1 MIWNQRIKELRE
13 KTNLTL
19 LDISKKLGVS
29 EATAQRYESERGIKN
44 IPYEQIIGYS
54 QIFNVAPAYIMG
66 WDEDPA
72 AGSTPKQNDVKLSDR
87 AVQIG
92 MAYDRA
98 DERTKIGVEVA
109 LGIDF
114 EKENVNPA
122 SSSSMLS
129 A

>member
-1 MIWNQRIKELRE
+1 MSQEELA
-13 KTNLTL
+13 
-19 LDISKKLGVS
+19 KKV
-29 EATAQRYESERGIKN
+29 
-44 IPYEQIIGYS
+44 GYGDRSSIAKIENGKVDLPQS
-54 QIFNVAPAYIMG
+54 QIFKIANALGVNPGDLMG
-66 WDEDPA
+66 FDGVST
-72 AGSTPKQNDVKLSDR
+72 AGSTPKQDDVKLSDR

-114 EKENVNPA
+114 EKESVNPT
-122 SSSSMLS
+122 SSSSTLS

>member
-1 MIWNQRIKELRE
+1 MIGKRIKNVR
-13 KTNLTL
+13 
-19 LDISKKLGVS
+19 
-29 EATAQRYESERGIKN
+29 TAA
-44 IPYEQIIGYS
+44 GYS
-54 QIFNVAPAYIMG
+54 QTELAEMIDVSKQTLYKYENNIVTNVPSDKIEHIALLCNVTPAYIMG

-72 AGSTPKQNDVKLSDR
+72 AGSTPKQDDVKLSDR

-114 EKENVNPA
+114 EKENVNPT
-122 SSSSMLS
+122 SSSSTLS

>member
-19 LDISKKLGVS
+19 LDISKRLGVS

-54 QIFNVAPAYIMG
+54 QIFNVTPAYIMG

-98 DERTKIGVEVA
+98 DDRSKVAVEVA
-109 LGIDF
+109 LGINF
-114 EKENVNPA
+114 TSESAGAA
-122 SSSSMLS
+122 SSGSRRT